1 MTKMQM
7 SDSANE
13 RDAAITDVAW
23 PANGVQPHEGRIGV
37 NIVLVFNTGEK
48 KNVSQ
53 PHTSPSERSSCSGAQ
68 LHTYQ

>member
-7 SDSANE
+7 SASANE

-37 NIVLVFNTGEK
+37 NIVNTGEK

-53 PHTSPSERSSCSGAQ
+53 PP
-68 LHTYQ
+68 LHQVTV